1 MATTVDT
8 LLVRI
13 EADMSDL
20 KRDLARVA
28 KTTEATGQRM
38 EGAFRKVGRAI
49 AALGGAYVFG
59 NFIKSTIQTGA
70 EIEGLRVQLDAL
82 LGSAEQGG
90 KAFDQMAEFAGR
102 VPFSLAEIQAGS
114 GSLAAASDNADEL
127 GELLQVTGNIAAQ
140 FGIPFNE
147 AAANVQRALSAG
159 IGSADLFRDKGV
171 TAFAGFEAGVT
182 YSAGE
187 TAKKLLENFGTGGTA
202 DGAMDAFAKTT
213 AGVVSMFGDAMH
225 RMRGNIAQSGL
236 NEGFRDLVR
245 AITDV
250 TNASG
255 PLAQAIGQALGN
267 AFSFLADTIRL
278 LQKAFAA
285 LSAPIQNLLRLGREI
300 QKILSEAFGP
310 YVIVAMDTVQRMIT
324 LVKDNMGL
332 LLTVAGAY
340 LSINMA
346 KALHNQAIAA
356 YKFATATLASGKAF
370 RFLNGVIKKSPVFLI
385 AAALGMIGEQFGLVD
400 DLVAKLEKGFDE
412 LIPPHVMEMLKDT
425 GASFTQAAQDIAKAR
440 EEIFGAGSGQAFE
453 PETQYPAGQAAA
465 AVSAIQEALASAGAS
480 GSSLKE
486 LSKIINANISPVHQ
500 LKQEYNILKTAMDA
514 VGDRAGPKLKEAF
527 KNVSEQL
534 QQAVF
539 QMKLDANPAFAALVD
554 GATALGDGIT
564 SAFRKMLDGT
574 KVTMNDFKDMLKA
587 TVADVIAQIF
597 RLTVVNQVLNAIFP
611 GLGLQTS
618 TFSQILGRASGG
630 AIQAN
635 QPYLVGERGP
645 ELIVPNTGATV
656 LNNHNTRNALG
667 GGGGVMVN
675 QTINVDAGVS
685 QTVRA
690 EMLSLLP
697 RFKQDTM
704 AAVVDAKRRG
714 GSFGQAFG

>member
-187 TAKKLLENFGTGGTA
+187 TAKKLLENFGTGGTS

-236 NEGFRDLVR
+236 NEGFRDLVK

-255 PLAQAIGQALGN
+255 PLAQAIGQTLGN
-267 AFSFLADTIRL
+267 AFSALADAIRFAQAMFQPLVDLMSSAIQIVKTIGVALYAAFGPQLRVILDAVQAAFAVVHDNLKLIVTAAVLYKTVNVASAL
-278 LQKAFAA
+278 LDGAVQAIRFAKSLRALALAQKLVNIVSKRSLGFYVAIAALFATITGLSGELERAIIAVGNEVLNMLPPELRKDFGDFASELDGVKDAYEAAEAA
-285 LSAPIQNLLRLGREI
+285 LSED
-300 QKILSEAFGP
+300 GP
-310 YVIVAMDTVQRMIT
+310 LQTEVSVDP
-324 LVKDNMGL
+324 VK
-332 LLTVAGAY
+332 
-340 LSINMA
+340 
-346 KALHNQAIAA
+346 
-356 YKFATATLASGKAF
+356 
-370 RFLNGVIKKSPVFLI
+370 
-385 AAALGMIGEQFGLVD
+385 
-400 DLVAKLEKGFDE
+400 
-412 LIPPHVMEMLKDT
+412 
-425 GASFTQAAQDIAKAR
+425 
-440 EEIFGAGSGQAFE
+440 
-453 PETQYPAGQAAA
+453 QAAA
-465 AVSAIQEALASAGAS
+465 DLKAIQDALAATGAAGAA
-480 GSSLKE
+480 GGLKE
-486 LSKIINANISPVHQ
+486 LQKTINANISPVHA
-500 LKQEYNILKTAMDA
+500 LRKEYNMLKAAMDA
-514 VGDRAGPKLKEAF
+514 AGDRAGPKLVEAF
-527 KNVSEQL
+527 NNV
-534 QQAVF
+534 QQKLYDMNPVFANLRNSAQTAFDTISDALTNMVETGKFDLDNLKDVFRQTLRQMIADAV
-539 QMKLDANPAFAALVD
+539 QAQVIKPLLS
-554 GATALGDGIT
+554 
-564 SAFRKMLDGT
+564 SAFGFIGSAIGGPVGT
-574 KVTMNDFKDMLKA
+574 IIGSIGKA
-587 TVADVIAQIF
+587 
-597 RLTVVNQVLNAIFP
+597 
-611 GLGLQTS
+611 
-618 TFSQILGRASGG
+618 GG
-630 AIQAN
+630 GDIDR
-635 QPYLVGERGP
+635 PTLVGERGP
-645 ELIVPNTGATV
+645 ELFVPHSAGTI
-656 LNNHNTRNALG
+656 LNNHNTKNALG
-667 GGGGVMVN
+667 GGGGTAVY
-675 QTINVDAGVS
+675 QTINVSAGVS

-690 EMLSLLP
+690 EMMSLLP

>member
-171 TAFAGFEAGVT
+171 TAFAGFEAGVS

-187 TAKKLLENFGTGGTA
+187 TAKKLLENFGTGGKA

-236 NEGFRDLVR
+236 NEGFRDLVK

-267 AFSFLADTIRL
+267 AFSVLADAIRFAHHMFQPFVDLISSAIQIVRTIGV
-278 LQKAFAA
+278 A
-285 LSAPIQNLLRLGREI
+285 LYA
-300 QKILSEAFGP
+300 AFGP
-310 YVIVAMDTVQRMIT
+310 QLTAIMEAVKIAFKAVYDNLTLIVTAAVLYKTV
-324 LVKDNMGL
+324 GL
-332 LLTVAGAY
+332 ASALLNGAREA
-340 LSINMA
+340 IKFA
-346 KALHNQAIAA
+346 KAMNALALAQKLVNTVTRRSLGLFVAIAVLFGSITGLTKELERSIIKIGNEV
-356 YKFATATLASGKAF
+356 YGMLPPELRQDLGDFASELSGVTKALAEAD
-370 RFLNGVIKKSPVFLI
+370 
-385 AAALGMIGEQFGLVD
+385 AAVNAVDGGPLGIEVD
-400 DLVAKLEKGFDE
+400 E
-412 LIPPHVMEMLKDT
+412 T
-425 GASFTQAAQDIAKAR
+425 GPITQAAEDLKAIQDALAAT
-440 EEIFGAGSGQAFE
+440 GAAGSSG
-453 PETQYPAGQAAA
+453 GLK
-465 AVSAIQEALASAGAS
+465 ALQ
-480 GSSLKE
+480 KT
-486 LSKIINANISPVHQ
+486 INANISPVHALREEYTM
-500 LKQEYNILKTAMDA
+500 LKAAMDA
-514 VGDRAGPKLKEAF
+514 AGENAGPKLVEAF
-527 KNVSEQL
+527 NNV
-534 QQAVF
+534 QQKLYDMNPVFANLRNSAQNAFDTITDALTNMVETGKFDLDNLKDVFRQTLRQMIADAVKA
-539 QMKLDANPAFAALVD
+539 QVIKPLLS
-554 GATALGDGIT
+554 
-564 SAFRKMLDGT
+564 SAFGFIGSAIGGPVGT
-574 KVTMNDFKDMLKA
+574 IIGSIGKA
-587 TVADVIAQIF
+587 
-597 RLTVVNQVLNAIFP
+597 
-611 GLGLQTS
+611 
-618 TFSQILGRASGG
+618 GG
-630 AIQAN
+630 GDIDR
-635 QPYLVGERGP
+635 PTLVGERGP
-645 ELIVPNTGATV
+645 ELFVPHSAGTI
-656 LNNHNTRNALG
+656 LNNHNTKNALG
-667 GGGGVMVN
+667 GGGGTAVY
-675 QTINVDAGVS
+675 QTINVSAGVS

-690 EMLSLLP
+690 EMMSLLP